1 MERTAME
8 DTPAQRMEAVIR
20 AYIHACNDADAQ
32 AIAKCLSSEA
42 VHYFPSGY
50 GPKWAGSSTIGRN
63 IAKMAQNRQ
72 RCWTVDQIIIDVGR
86 CAGAMEWTS
95 FVRQHD
101 RIIRGVDW
109 FLFEPQTFRIR
120 EVRSYM
126 AAQIQPDKSRQEL
139 GDFDYAGRGYP
150 TMFQ

>member
-1 MERTAME
+1 
-8 DTPAQRMEAVIR
+8 MEAVIR

-32 AIAKCLSSEA
+32 AIAECLSSEA

-50 GPKWAGSSTIGRN
+50 GSWAGSSTIGRN
-63 IAKMAQNRQ
+63 IAMMARDVQH
-72 RCWTVDQIIIDVGR
+72 CWTVDQVIIDAGR
-86 CAGAMEWTS
+86 YAGAIEWTS

-101 RIIRGVDW
+101 SIIRGVDW

-120 EVRSYM
+120 EIRSYT
-126 AAQIQPDKSRQEL
+126 AAQIQPDKNRLEL

-150 TMFQ
+150 TTFQ